1 MTTAPAFRIRDI
13 SDRAV
18 KFLDRRDSDSE
29 RIQQCIGD
37 ILKNPYINSRHLK
50 GKDRCNWRR
59 RVGRNR
65 IIFSIDQRLSLIDI
79 IYIGPRDKAY
89 R

>member
-13 SDRAV
+13 SERAV
-18 KFLDRRDSDSE
+18 KFLDRPDRDSE
-29 RIQQCIGD
+29 RKKQCMSE
-37 ILKNPYINSRHLK
+37 ILKNPYINSR
-50 GKDRCNWRR
+50 DRCNWRR

-65 IIFSIDQRLSLIDI
+65 IIFSVDQRLSLIDI

>member
-1 MTTAPAFRIRDI
+1 MTTESAFGIRDI
-13 SDRAV
+13 SDKAV

-29 RIQQCIGD
+29 RMQQCMRD
-37 ILKNPYINSRHLK
+37 ILNNPYINSRHLK

-65 IIFSIDQRLSLIDI
+65 IIFSIDRRLVSD
-79 IYIGPRDKAY
+79 
-89 R
+89 